1 MILFGRRDKY
11 LATREIPSEVCDE
24 CKKRG
29 GVVSIFQIYFHILK
43 VPVIPLT
50 RRVASQCYHCRHV
63 KVEKHFTDQQKSV
76 GALLKKEVKTP
87 YWTMIGGSILLTGL
101 IVKLIIKWL

>member
-29 GVVSIFQIYFHILK
+29 GVVSIFQIYFHMFKI
-43 VPVIPLT
+43 PIIPLA
-50 RRVASQCYHCRHV
+50 RRVASQCYSCRNV
-63 KVEKHFTDQQKSV
+63 KVERDFSEQQKAV

-87 YWTMIGGSILLTGL
+87 YWTMIGGSVLLVGL
-101 IVKLIIKWL
+101 IVKLVMKWL